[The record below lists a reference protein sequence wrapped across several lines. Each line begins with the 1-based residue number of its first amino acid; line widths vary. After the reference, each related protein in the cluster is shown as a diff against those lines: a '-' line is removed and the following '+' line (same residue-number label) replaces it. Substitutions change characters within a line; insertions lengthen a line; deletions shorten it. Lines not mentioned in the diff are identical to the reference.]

1 MDGFDTFVSLVR
13 RVWLAI
19 HDENDGSL
27 RWALIVLAL
36 SLLSFAKLV
45 AQKDEESGDRIG
57 EDKPVDLDIRVAGQ
71 MGDDAAP
78 VPVPVPELVNDD
90 RHPVTTLSP
99 ALVRPP
105 PLDINAPTISTE
117 QRNVGFSAAAASSS
131 SRPAAAEPLPQGVE
145 ENMEKFIRHLW
156 TRGIVAD
163 RTKVSSKRRGAD
175 GTMLRGRNTERILKL
190 DEYCNLFW
198 ASKGWTSIRRPRKLP
213 LALLELCELDTPDD
227 EAAAGWEESGV
238 PPSSSS
244 ARPSSLMVGPTPQRG
259 LARSSSTSSIPT
271 PAKLRSLP
279 FPPPELCVLQMAFR
293 LPPPSVNFTVSRRV
307 ERGQGQ
313 GSAFSST
320 TSLGSTSTAV
330 TTNAASSTADGY
342 SNLVPNPNPNPE
354 ANYYR
359 VYELTMT
366 KEEAKWLRLMM
377 GHLVQQV
384 RDFPAYVFSKL
395 RIHPP
400 ADFEARFLYLPPSAD
415 VVDGS
420 DGEAEGDGD
429 RDDSSIA
436 DSDVSA
442 ISPRRVNNSSLGQGQ
457 QQTPLV
463 LTASAAGLGSSKKHG
478 RSGADETRGSTMRF
492 FSPRRQ
498 ASL

>member
-1 MDGFDTFVSLVR
+1 MEAFDTILSLAR
-13 RVWLAI
+13 RIWLAI
-19 HDENDGSL
+19 HDENEGSL

-36 SLLSFAKLV
+36 SLLSVAKLV
-45 AQKDEESGDRIG
+45 AQQDEDSGDRLG
-57 EDKPVDLDIRVAGQ
+57 EEKPVESDIRVAGQ
-71 MGDDAAP
+71 TGDDAAP
-78 VPVPVPELVNDD
+78 LPAPTPELANDD

-105 PLDINAPTISTE
+105 PLDINAPTISLE
-117 QRNVGFSAAAASSS
+117 HRNVEFSTAAASSS
-131 SRPAAAEPLPQGVE
+131 SHTAAADPLPQGVE
-145 ENMEKFIRHLW
+145 EGMEKFIRHLW

-175 GTMLRGRNTERILKL
+175 GKMLRGRNAERILKL
-190 DEYCNLFW
+190 DEYCNLYW
-198 ASKGWTSIRRPRKLP
+198 ASKGWASIRRPRKLP
-213 LALLELCELDTPDD
+213 LALLELCEPETPDD
-227 EAAAGWEESGV
+227 EAASGWEESGV
-238 PPSSSS
+238 PLSSSS
-244 ARPSSLMVGPTPQRG
+244 AKPSTKSGPTPTPLRG

-293 LPPPSVNFTVSRRV
+293 LPPPPPQPTPSRRV
-307 ERGQGQ
+307 GQGQGQ

-330 TTNAASSTADGY
+330 TTNAASSTADGGY
-342 SNLVPNPNPNPE
+342 PNPNPNPNPNPE
-354 ANYYR
+354 ANFYR

-377 GHLVQQV
+377 GHLAQQV
-384 RDFPAYVFSKL
+384 REFPTYIFRKL

-400 ADFEARFLYLPPSAD
+400 TDFEARFLYMSPSSDDAI
-415 VVDGS
+415 DGS
-420 DGEAEGDGD
+420 EGEGDD
-429 RDDSSIA
+429 ASIA
-436 DSDVSA
+436 DSVVSA
-442 ISPRRVNNSSLGQGQ
+442 TPLRRAISASLGQGQ

-463 LTASAAGLGSSKKHG
+463 LSASAAGLGSSKKNS
-478 RSGADETRGSTMRF
+478 RPGADEGWGGSMRF

-498 ASL
+498 APL